1 MDRLGEPVPGVR
13 ITVLDHPE
21 YGETLTR
28 EDGQFDLAVNGGG
41 TVTLVY
47 EKDRYMPAQ
56 RQVEAPW
63 RDFATVEDVVL
74 VGYSRRVTDVDLA
87 GTDEMLVAQGSSIT
101 DAGRYADS
109 RLCSFPGTRRP
120 RW

>member
-28 EDGQFDLAVNGGG
+28 EDGEFDLAVNGGG
-41 TVTLVY
+41 TITLVY
-47 EKDRYMPAQ
+47 EKDRYMTTQ

-101 DAGRYADS
+101 DQDGTAS
-109 RLCSFPGTRRP
+109 RRCSCPGTRRP